1 MSEKYTPLR
10 WGILGAGGIA
20 NRFCSDVKPLPD
32 HRIVAVGSRDQAKAD
47 EFGDK
52 FGAPNRHASYEAL
65 CADPEV
71 DVIYVATP
79 HNFHKE
85 HTLLALGH
93 GKSVL
98 CEKPFTINKAEAEVL
113 ADAARSKGIF
123 LMEGMWSRCFPLWV
137 KVREL
142 LKEGAIGKPRMLI
155 ADFGFQAGQTNDAG
169 KLIGYN
175 PKGRLFDPELGGGAL
190 MDVGVYPV
198 SLAQSLFG
206 GTPDQIAGVATL
218 GDTGVDENTGMV
230 MRYPGGE
237 VAITS
242 TSLQT
247 TTPFTAIILG
257 SAGKIEVHSPWWT
270 PKSATIYKNGA
281 EPEKLEMP
289 YEGGSGFQFEAMHVA
304 DCLRAGKIESDIVTL
319 DDSLSVMHTLDALRA
334 QIGIK
339 YPME

>member
-1 MSEKYTPLR
+1 MSEKYMPLR

-20 NRFCSDVKPLPD
+20 NRFCTDVKPLAD
-32 HRIVAVGSRDQAKAD
+32 HRLTAVGSRDQAKAE
-47 EFGDK
+47 EFGNK
-52 FGAPNRHASYEAL
+52 YEISNRHTSYEAL

-85 HTLLALGH
+85 HTLLALNN
-93 GKSVL
+93 GKAVL
-98 CEKPFTINKAEAEVL
+98 CEKPFTINLAETQVL
-113 ADAARSKGIF
+113 VDTARAKNLF

-137 KVREL
+137 KVRES
-142 LKEGAIGKPRMLI
+142 LKEGVIGKPRMLI

-169 KLIGYN
+169 KLVGYN
-175 PKGRLFDPELGGGAL
+175 AKGRLFDPELGGGAL

-206 GTPDQIAGVATL
+206 GTPDQIAGVATI
-218 GDTGVDENTGMV
+218 GDTGVDENAGMI
-230 MRYPGGE
+230 MRYPGGA

-247 TTPFTAIILG
+247 TTPWTATILG
-257 SAGKIEVHSPWWT
+257 SAGKIEVHHPWWT
-270 PKSATIYKNGA
+270 PKSATIYKNGS
-281 EPEKLEMP
+281 EPETLEMP

-304 DCLRAGKIESDIVTL
+304 DCLRAGKTESDIVTHA
-319 DDSLSVMHTLDALRA
+319 DSLSVMHTLDTLRA
-334 QIGIK
+334 QMGVK